1 MTQVHSSKREML
13 PLAMI
18 GSEKK
23 LPLQATPKIKMVLRS
38 RVRKTSSRP

>member
-1 MTQVHSSKREML
+1 MTLVHFSKREML
-13 PLAMI
+13 PPAMI

-23 LPLQATPKIKMVLRS
+23 LPLQAILKIKMVSRS